1 MEKSLQQRCR
11 CLKRLKFILSKPMS
25 CGEEK
30 WRFKETMGGNYYGEH
45 SKEVPGHGRTMQER
59 QAGYRHGN

>member
-1 MEKSLQQRCR
+1 
-11 CLKRLKFILSKPMS
+11 MS